1 MQLEQQ
7 QTFEIHGP
15 QLEVLGRAEDHLPA
29 PARRRPV
36 AALVLAALALVSVL
50 GIGGAKLKARQASV
64 TALYTTA
71 TNEYGDGIQ
80 TDLDAQADAA
90 ASLIRL
96 AGRVLGENE
105 DFVTAAS
112 AALDAWNATPVSPA
126 AQYAQNAKLY
136 AAVGDVYTAARAQ
149 ADEGTKNQ
157 LDALYA
163 EFTSRQA
170 LVERAAA
177 NTYNPAA
184 QEFDQELGQ
193 VPANLL
199 APLWGV
205 RPAELFAPVDGAS
218 SVG

>member
-7 QTFEIHGP
+7 QTFEIRGP

-36 AALVLAALALVSVL
+36 GALALAVLALVSVF
-50 GIGGAKLKARQASV
+50 GIGGVKLKARQASV

-96 AGRVLGENE
+96 AGRLLGES
-105 DFVTAAS
+105 DPTVTAAA
-112 AALDAWNATPVSPA
+112 AALDAWNALPALPA
-126 AQYAQNAKLY
+126 AQYAGNADLY
-136 AAVGDVYTAARAQ
+136 AAVGDVYIAARTST
-149 ADEGTKNQ
+149 DESTRDQ

-184 QEFDQELGQ
+184 QQFNRELGEL
-193 VPANLL
+193 PAGIIG
-199 APLWGV
+199 ALWGV
-205 RPAELFAPVDGAS
+205 EPAQLFAPTDTAS
-218 SVG
+218 SG

>member
-7 QTFEIHGP
+7 QTFEIRGP
-15 QLEVLGRAEDHLPA
+15 QLEVLGRAEDRLPA
-29 PARRRPV
+29 PARRRS
-36 AALVLAALALVSVL
+36 AGALALAVLALVSVF

-96 AGRVLGENE
+96 AGRLLGES
-105 DFVTAAS
+105 DPTVTAAA
-112 AALDAWNATPVSPA
+112 AALDAWNALPAEPA
-126 AQYAQNAKLY
+126 AQYAGNADLY
-136 AAVGDVYTAARAQ
+136 AAVGDMYTAARTG
-149 ADEGTKNQ
+149 ADENTRDQ

-184 QEFDQELGQ
+184 QQFNQELDEL
-193 VPANLL
+193 PASLIG
-199 APLWGV
+199 ALWGV
-205 RPAELFAPVDGAS
+205 EPAQLFTPTDTTS
-218 SVG
+218 SG